1 MESASK
7 KWGRNHHVLHQ
18 GRSTPHLYLQEE
30 AFMACN
36 QGQPQEFTID
46 PGLPLQAR
54 KACKQKGGKKFTK
67 QHDVDSYG
75 EDGGKGK
82 FLLPQHYF
90 NDSVWAKTKGAKST
104 EIHQHVTRIVKLP
117 IPWPSSWSINW
128 NQAPGFTLC
137 RVNQVFK
144 MRGNSCQKRFRS
156 QASCSHELNTSRRLP
171 SKTALCSVDEDWP
184 INTGPSQSHKTCHVT
199 PCYVF
204 LNPFP
209 LRQS

>member
-1 MESASK
+1 MYRDSDERCVSHCLHIKVESARE

-67 QHDVDSYG
+67 QHDVDSNG
-75 EDGGKGK
+75 EDSGKGK

-128 NQAPGFTLC
+128 NQAPGSHRAGSAKSVKWEAIAARRGSGPKPVVAISWT
-137 RVNQVFK
+137 RV
-144 MRGNSCQKRFRS
+144 GD
-156 QASCSHELNTSRRLP
+156 CSPRRHC
-171 SKTALCSVDEDWP
+171 AL
-184 INTGPSQSHKTCHVT
+184 
-199 PCYVF
+199 
-204 LNPFP
+204 
-209 LRQS
+209 